1 MQRVI
6 MRSKI
11 HRATVTRWAAGFE
24 RSCGI
29 APEWMRIAGMVPGG
43 IVSVDAGNRVGEQ
56 AAIA

>member
-11 HRATVTRWAAGFE
+11 HRATVMRAVIGLQG
-24 RSCGI
+24 SCGI
-29 APEWMRIAGMVPGG
+29 APELMRAPNLAPGEMVRA
-43 IVSVDAGNRVGEQ
+43 DADNRVREQ